1 VPGRAATPPAPSPP
15 AHTLI
20 AVAPKGRRD
29 YAHRA
34 MIVIRDH
41 WSFAGVI
48 AVLTFVGAVAL
59 IAAGKIALAAALVAV
74 VVIAAAVV
82 YWRRGGD
89 ESS

>member
-1 VPGRAATPPAPSPP
+1 
-15 AHTLI
+15 
-20 AVAPKGRRD
+20 
-29 YAHRA
+29 

-59 IAAGKIALAAALVAV
+59 IAAGKVALAAALVAV